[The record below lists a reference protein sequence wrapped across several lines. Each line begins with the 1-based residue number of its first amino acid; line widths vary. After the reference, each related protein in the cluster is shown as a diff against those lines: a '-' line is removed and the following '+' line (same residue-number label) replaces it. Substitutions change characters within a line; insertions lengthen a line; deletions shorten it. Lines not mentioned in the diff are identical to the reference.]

1 MEKISG
7 IIPSSP
13 RVASVDMREA
23 APVRPGTP
31 GFGRPEGVNNLRDR
45 ELARAVAAPVGER
58 SVEIQQAQMDWRGKE
73 ERGAAIAKTMSER
86 FFAGR
91 KSDIDAGP
99 PMGPQIGGAVA
110 VGADMGRVSP
120 LAITAAE
127 GRPVNNRELDARAL
141 GAGQRGF
148 AGASVTDMDG
158 ESGRDEFF
166 PKGSF
171 IDFKA

>member
-7 IIPSSP
+7 IIPSSA

-45 ELARAVAAPVGER
+45 ELSRAMAAPIGER
-58 SVEIQQAQMDWRGKE
+58 SVEIQQAQLDWRGKE
-73 ERGAAIAKTMSER
+73 ERGAAIAKTMSDR

-91 KSDIDAGP
+91 KSDIDTGA
-99 PMGPQIGGAVA
+99 PMGGAVTA
-110 VGADMGRVSP
+110 GADMGRMAP

-127 GRPVNNRELDARAL
+127 GRPVNNRDLDARAL

-148 AGASVTDMDG
+148 AGASVTDMDSEPG
-158 ESGRDEFF
+158 KDEFF